1 MGLEHRAPSSR
12 AMFWVPT
19 RPTHP
24 YRALM
29 LLRTR
34 CSTRGRPLSVHSL
47 VTDKRWISAT
57 ALCLVGAKP
66 MLLCRMRLPSPDTK
80 ACLHRSTEFS
90 ADDCRSLLPWLDTYL
105 LRVIF
110 SSLLFKLF
118 KDAEFL
124 LARPPP
130 PRSCWEN
137 GRKWWVHQVA
147 EHPKLE
153 LSA

>member
-19 RPTHP
+19 RP

-34 CSTRGRPLSVHSL
+34 CSTRGRPLSVHGL

-57 ALCLVGAKP
+57 ALCLGGAKP

-90 ADDCRSLLPWLDTYL
+90 ADDYRSLLLWLDTYL

-110 SSLLFKLF
+110 SLPSLLFKLF

-153 LSA
+153 VSA